1 MPKATE
7 GSSTNLKDKGKK
19 NKKKEKVCRTCG
31 GKNGQH
37 TIVRVNDLTERYC
50 WDTEEK

>member
-7 GSSTNLKDKGKK
+7 GSSTNLKDKE
-19 NKKKEKVCRTCG
+19 KKEKNVCRNCG

-37 TIVRVNDLTERYC
+37 TTVRVNDVTETIC
-50 WDTEEK
+50 WKQK